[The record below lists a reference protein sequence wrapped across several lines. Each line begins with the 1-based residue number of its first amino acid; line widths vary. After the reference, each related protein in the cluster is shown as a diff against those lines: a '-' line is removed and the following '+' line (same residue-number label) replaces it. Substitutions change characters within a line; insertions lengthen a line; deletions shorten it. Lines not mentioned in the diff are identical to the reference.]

1 MEKTTIFENLKC
13 WQSSKKLL
21 MSVHSV
27 SHTGRL
33 SSQFFLKNHL
43 RRRSIQAMSLIAHG
57 IHKSNMEFVL
67 SLQDSNRSIAELKCM
82 LALLADQNLLAT
94 ERMHEVVHQIASETE
109 SHTIELIAWLQNS
122 NR

>member
-21 MSVHSV
+21 MSVHAV
-27 SHTGRL
+27 SHTGKL

-43 RRRSIQAMSLIAHG
+43 RRKSIHAMSLIADG
-57 IHKSNMEFVL
+57 IHKPGMEFIS
-67 SLQDSNRSIAELKCM
+67 SLQASNHSIVELKCM
-82 LALLADQNLLAT
+82 ITLLADLNFLAT
-94 ERMHEVVHQIASETE
+94 EKMHEVVQQIASETE